1 VLYFLFLAFVPCI
14 KMNREDE
21 EDKSSMSSDDESMG
35 SLKEFIVEE
44 ENESES
50 SETESSDDETELT
63 EESDEDSDET
73 EDSEDEDE
81 DAKVANLDE
90 TKEAKDAKETKEA
103 EGPTGPKTKKIRLS
117 KEKQDEID
125 ELKAEAERFISGSS
139 GTHVG
144 GRTLRSRDAEAI
156 EKRKD
161 TYYEKYAK
169 QEEAKLM
176 EKFLKKDIIDFL
188 KKLEPEWRES
198 FEATGRTWPSPKITM
213 SLESIQEL
221 YKPVK
226 EFANLP
232 DSDEEDS
239 DEGEI
244 LSDDDI
250 SDIESEESI

>member
-1 VLYFLFLAFVPCI
+1 
-14 KMNREDE
+14 MNHEDE

-50 SETESSDDETELT
+50 SETESESDDETELT
-63 EESDEDSDET
+63 EESDEDDESD
-73 EDSEDEDE
+73 DSDDE
-81 DAKVANLDE
+81 
-90 TKEAKDAKETKEA
+90 EA
-103 EGPTGPKTKKIRLS
+103 EAEEAEEAEESKQDDEKNEGPKTKKIRLS
-117 KEKQDEID
+117 KEKQDEIE

-156 EKRKD
+156 EKRKPKD

-213 SLESIQEL
+213 SLETIQDM

-244 LSDDDI
+244 LSDEDI
-250 SDIESEESI
+250 SDLESEESI